1 MRWFQPTSH
10 GSESESGRARLPQAR
25 CPALI
30 LKVHRPMKRG
40 KLLLPRTGNVVALT
54 SQSRA

>member
-10 GSESESGRARLPQAR
+10 SSESESGRTRLPQAR

-30 LKVHRPMKRG
+30 LKVHRPMNCG
-40 KLLLPRTGNVVALT
+40 KPLF
-54 SQSRA
+54 